1 MLWDTDMLDELLTA
15 GLERVRREF
24 ERIRPSD
31 HGASCRQVGVSEGR
45 RVGGQYCCTLL
56 PSRLVLC
63 WAQGSRWWQG
73 ASHDA

>member
-31 HGASCRQVGVSEGR
+31 HGASCRQVGVLQGSAAAHSSLQGWCCAGR
-45 RVGGQYCCTLL
+45 RGAASGKG
-56 PSRLVLC
+56 RHRMHAA
-63 WAQGSRWWQG
+63 AQ
-73 ASHDA
+73 

>member
-31 HGASCRQVGVSEGR
+31 HGASCRQVRLSEDS
-45 RVGGQYCCTLL
+45 CL
-56 PSRLVLC
+56 PARLVLC
-63 WAQGSRWWQG
+63 WAQGSR
-73 ASHDA
+73 